1 MFLLIPILE
10 DFMQTDDEINET
22 GNDLDI
28 NQKDTLKKDDEIS
41 LIDLFAVLLKRKW
54 MIFIITMIA
63 AVFIVVY
70 SIISLKLPSDKSYL
84 PNEYTV
90 TANMLIKDSSSSGPS
105 LSDSASAA
113 ASLLGV
119 NIGNNSSSTSSLV
132 LYLTSSNPFYDAIA
146 QKFDLYTKFEF
157 EKSPVTNTRIKLQ
170 KMITTEFDSSSGVF
184 SISYKGTEP
193 EFGVEI
199 IDFCVDWISNKL
211 NELGVDNNL
220 IQKENLEKNLD
231 ISWNEILKLT
241 KEISDLQDKV
251 AQGRVVWTKDFTIE
265 QNRIE
270 LELSAQ
276 KSVYTQLKSQLELL
290 KVNMQTDTPTFQ
302 ILERPSVP
310 DMKSGPSR
318 GKLCIIVTFAA
329 FFVSVFLAF
338 LLNAIE
344 NIKKDPE
351 AMAKLSQGK
360 KAKKNR

>member
-1 MFLLIPILE
+1 
-10 DFMQTDDEINET
+10 MQTDDELNET
-22 GNDLDI
+22 GNNLDI
-28 NQKDTLKKDDEIS
+28 NQKDSSSNKNDEIS

-70 SIISLKLPSDKSYL
+70 SIISLKLPADKSFL

-90 TANMLIKDSSSSGPS
+90 TANMLIKDSSNSPSMSGA
-105 LSDSASAA
+105 ASAA
-113 ASLLGV
+113 ASLMGINLNGGGTSV
-119 NIGNNSSSTSSLV
+119 SSLV
-132 LYLTSSNPFYDAIA
+132 VYLTSSNPFYDAIA
-146 QKFDLYTKFEF
+146 QQFDLYTKYDFK
-157 EKSPVTNTRIKLQ
+157 KSPIANTRNVLK
-170 KMITTEFDSSSGVF
+170 KVVFTDYDEGSGVF
-184 SISYKGTEP
+184 SISCKDIDP
-193 EFGVEI
+193 EFAVQVVNYG
-199 IDFCVDWISNKL
+199 VDWLSNRL
-211 NELGVDNNL
+211 EELGVDTN
-220 IQKENLEKNLD
+220 IITKENLEKNLD

-241 KEISDLQDKV
+241 KEMSDLQDKV
-251 AQGRVVWTKDFTIE
+251 AQGQVVWTKDFTIE

-290 KVNMQTDTPTFQ
+290 KVNMQTESPTFQ
-302 ILERPSVP
+302 ILERPSIP

-351 AMAKLSQGK
+351 AMAKLSQRK
-360 KAKKNR
+360 KTNRVK